1 MRTISCCVRR
11 FDNVLTLSPQCVLLF
26 VLKCVSKA
34 HVVLLKTGLQILEKV
49 LSWYMFSFSS
59 SPELQIHLYM
69 KYLPSKAEK
78 EDSEV
83 TKQSQKWKMSW
94 NTEM

>member
-26 VLKCVSKA
+26 VCVSKA
-34 HVVLLKTGLQILEKV
+34 RVVLLKTGLQILEKV